1 MDKIQ
6 KFSPKIKKN
15 NCRIFRR
22 KEPTT
27 TTTTKIVSDK
37 IFEETRN

>member
-27 TTTTKIVSDK
+27 TTKIVSDK